1 MLKQRILTALV
12 IAILLLVVLFLL
24 PPVAAL
30 VVVTLVILLGSW
42 EWSALF
48 APGRGP
54 PRWLLPALMALL
66 MLWWWRAPP
75 AADTARAVLA
85 AATLWWLF
93 ALLWIMLAPGRGHPV
108 LTALACVL
116 SLAPLWVAVAAL
128 RGADRHGA
136 WILLSALVIVVAAD
150 TGAYFAGRA
159 FGRVKLAPQVSP
171 AKTWEGVIGGLL
183 ASAAVAWAAAALL
196 DWRAGQILPLA
207 LTAAGL
213 SVVGDLLESKMKRQ
227 AGVKDSGHLFPGHGG
242 VLDRIDSL
250 AAGLPALALGY
261 AWLGWL
267 P

>member
-1 MLKQRILTALV
+1 MLKQRILTAVV
-12 IAILLLVVLFLL
+12 IAVLLLSVLFLL

-30 VVVTLVILLGSW
+30 GVITLVILLGAW
-42 EWSALF
+42 EWSGLF
-48 APGRGP
+48 APGFGL
-54 PRWLLPALMALL
+54 PRWLLPALLALL
-66 MLWWWRAPP
+66 LAWWWQSPP
-75 AADTARAVLA
+75 DADAARAVLA
-85 AATLWWLF
+85 GSALWWLI
-93 ALLWIMLAPGRGHPV
+93 ALLWIVMAPGRGHQV

-128 RGADRHGA
+128 RGSDRHGA
-136 WILLSALVIVVAAD
+136 WILLSALAIVVAAD

-171 AKTWEGVIGGLL
+171 GKTWEGVIGGLS
-183 ASAAVAWAAAALL
+183 ASAAVAWAAAGWLG
-196 DWRAGQILPLA
+196 WSVPQILPLA

-250 AAGLPALALGY
+250 AAGLPMLALGF
-261 AWLGWL
+261 AWFGWL
-267 P
+267 A